1 MSTFLNLRLC
11 SSSAT
16 ASSPVFDSGF
26 HFKLPKNSCFVL
38 EVLLVG
44 LDLIFGH
51 ALKSFDLGGLSSLF
65 CCFFL
70 LPFLLYEVLAGLYDP
85 VQGLIHL
92 RDFRAHTNQFSNL
105 PLQELP
111 SDLGVLQQLLDL
123 EDLHVVKLVIL
134 GIEDLIAF
142 VLL

>member
-1 MSTFLNLRLC
+1 
-11 SSSAT
+11 
-16 ASSPVFDSGF
+16 
-26 HFKLPKNSCFVL
+26 
-38 EVLLVG
+38 
-44 LDLIFGH
+44 
-51 ALKSFDLGGLSSLF
+51 LKSFDLGGLSSLF

-70 LPFLLYEVLAGLYDP
+70 LAFLLYEVLAGLDDP